1 MIKYVYGIPIYNQ
14 YKLQKSMIISYYDF
28 LFFIYKNMKRI
39 VQKKVRISVSLNKDL
54 VDMLNEKTSNRS
66 NYLDW
71 VLLEY
76 FNKLGEDISKIKL

>member
-1 MIKYVYGIPIYNQ
+1 
-14 YKLQKSMIISYYDF
+14 
-28 LFFIYKNMKRI
+28 MKREI
-39 VQKKVRISVSLNKDL
+39 QKKVIISISLNKEI
-54 VDMLNEKTSNRS
+54 VDILNDKTSNRS

>member
-1 MIKYVYGIPIYNQ
+1 
-14 YKLQKSMIISYYDF
+14 
-28 LFFIYKNMKRI
+28 MKRVI
-39 VQKKVRISVSLNKDL
+39 QKKVRISVSLNKNL

-76 FNKLGEDISKIKL
+76 FNKLGEDITKIKL

>member
-1 MIKYVYGIPIYNQ
+1 
-14 YKLQKSMIISYYDF
+14 
-28 LFFIYKNMKRI
+28 MKRV
-39 VQKKVRISVSLNKDL
+39 VQKKIRISVSLNKDL
-54 VDMLNEKTSNRS
+54 VNLLNEKTSNRS